1 LTLQIIKVLFVAPL
15 STCKGSGKVAS
26 AFDRLV
32 NLNVR
37 RKLFAVVAGQRFY
50 PTCKWLEPFNNG
62 VADYKIQFDSY

>member
-1 LTLQIIKVLFVAPL
+1 
-15 STCKGSGKVAS
+15 
-26 AFDRLV
+26 
-32 NLNVR
+32 LNVR